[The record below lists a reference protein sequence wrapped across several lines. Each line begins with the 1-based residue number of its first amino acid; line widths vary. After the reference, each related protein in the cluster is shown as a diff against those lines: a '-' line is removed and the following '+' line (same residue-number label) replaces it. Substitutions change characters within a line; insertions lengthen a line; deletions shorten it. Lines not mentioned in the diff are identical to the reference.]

1 MYRTDGPQRDDES
14 AQRPGSRPEDLK
26 GERTQEEWNEEHER
40 AQQEERTRARRE
52 ELRQSKLAA
61 WEGFLRAEREDLESR
76 KAGQLTRLLGDPL
89 PEEPPEALARLAS
102 ADQRQAEEGLVALMS
117 GGKVF
122 YKHVEDLSEE
132 DMPAR
137 TAASSLRTTWL
148 KQRREVWG
156 GYGGYEG

>member
-1 MYRTDGPQRDDES
+1 MYHTDGPQREES
-14 AQRPGSRPEDLK
+14 VQRSGSRPEDPQWKL
-26 GERTQEEWNEEHER
+26 TQEEWDEEHER
-40 AQQEERTRARRE
+40 VQQEERTKVRRE

-61 WEGFLRAEREDLESR
+61 WKAFVRAEREDLESR
-76 KAGQLTRLLGDPL
+76 KAGQLARLLGDPL
-89 PEEPPEALARLAS
+89 PEEPPEALARLVS

-137 TAASSLRTTWL
+137 IAASSLRTKWL

-156 GYGGYEG
+156 GYEG